1 MFEMFIPPAAVLA
14 IGYALVRRARRP
26 KATQRPTA
34 SPPSPSPATVVRSW
48 RDAAR
53 ESNTLRM
60 AVDQMVDHC
69 DLAQQSVDAWL
80 TAANL
85 NIREPHM
92 FRRNVLE
99 ADAMMVQL
107 DEECAA
113 VVEELRKLEQN
124 RDRAIA
130 FDERRAQAD
139 RFAAWAQCREDALR
153 QRLKA
158 AAEAAGLDLG
168 ALRDEAAKR
177 SSMRVGDKL
186 DELLPRFSH
195 HHDVPLR
202 SLVK

>member
-14 IGYALVRRARRP
+14 IGYALIRRARRP
-26 KATQRPTA
+26 KATQLQST
-34 SPPSPSPATVVRSW
+34 SPPSPANVVRSW

-53 ESNTLRM
+53 DSNTLRI

-99 ADAMMVQL
+99 ADAMMAQL

-113 VVEELRKLEQN
+113 VVEELRSLEQN
-124 RDRAIA
+124 RDRATA
-130 FDERRAQAD
+130 FDERRAHAD
-139 RFAAWAQCREDALR
+139 RFSAWAQRHDDALR

-177 SSMRVGDKL
+177 SSMRMGDTL
-186 DELLPRFSH
+186 EALLSQFSQD
-195 HHDVPLR
+195 HDVPLR
-202 SLVK
+202 SLLK